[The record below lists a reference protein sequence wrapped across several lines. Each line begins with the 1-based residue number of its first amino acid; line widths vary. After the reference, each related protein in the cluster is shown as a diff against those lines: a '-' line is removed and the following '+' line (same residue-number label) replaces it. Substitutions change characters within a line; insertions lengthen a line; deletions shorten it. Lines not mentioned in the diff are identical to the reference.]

1 MLQMKSQKLFAL
13 ALGCLLFLETP
24 FTSSAAPLISPSE
37 ASGAA
42 VTASVKSADSST
54 QALTVTSNSKAAKPA
69 SLKLN
74 KTNITIYTEN
84 TYRLKASG
92 KSSGKVT
99 WKSSKSKI
107 AAVSQEGI
115 VTGKNPGTATI
126 TASRPGVKASCEV
139 TVRKNPHKLNR
150 ESQILILGGSATL
163 YLSNVSKEDSVS
175 FRLADPSSEVVD
187 IASSGNKC
195 KITAENPGTVTL
207 EAVCTSRENNQKI
220 TSKGTCTVQ
229 VLEKGID
236 QQQVSM
242 AVETTKA
249 FSLENIE
256 KPDSSIINTSWASS
270 NPQIASVGPTSGV
283 VTGKQ
288 PGTAEIT
295 ATVNYS
301 DGTSSAFPT
310 TVRISDP
317 EIKSSSTVLSLGK
330 KQKIKLTGTNA
341 FSTVKWKVKKS
352 SLASIEQD
360 GTVTANNI
368 AGKTTI
374 IAEVDGK
381 TIKHQL
387 IVTNPQLTSTSKL
400 LAVGKKM
407 KVPLT
412 GVSSKSKITY
422 KSKKSSVAKVDKSGR
437 ITARSAGSTDII
449 IKADGVSFRFHV
461 DVASKRALQACKTGY
476 KIMYSSS
483 YSQGRRMSSGYY
495 DCSSLVF
502 RAYGCDSGLLGGS
515 PSWAP
520 TAASMAAHLERTGK
534 VISYKGLDASK
545 LLPGDLIFYR
555 MRRGSNGRYR
565 NIYHVSMY
573 YGDGYR
579 LEKPLRTYYKE
590 GHITMIARPLKK

>member
-1 MLQMKSQKLFAL
+1 MKSQKLFAL
-13 ALGCLLFLETP
+13 ALSCLLFMETP
-24 FTSSAAPLISPSE
+24 FTSTAAPLVSASE
-37 ASGAA
+37 A
-42 VTASVKSADSST
+42 VTADTSSLSGT
-54 QALTVTSNSKAAKPA
+54 QSLTLTSDRKAAKPT

-74 KTNITIYTEN
+74 KTSVTIYTEN

-107 AAVSQEGI
+107 ASVDQNGT
-115 VTGKNPGTATI
+115 VTGKTPGTATI
-126 TASRPGVKASCEV
+126 TASRPGIKASCKV
-139 TVRKNPHKLNR
+139 TVRKNPHRLNR
-150 ESQILILGGSATL
+150 ESQILILGDSTTL

-187 IASSGNKC
+187 ITSTGNKC

-236 QQQVSM
+236 QQQVAM

-249 FSLENIE
+249 FTLENIE
-256 KPDSSIINTSWASS
+256 KPDSSITNTSWTSS

-283 VTGKQ
+283 ATGKQ
-288 PGTAEIT
+288 PGTAQIT

-301 DGTSSAFPT
+301 DGTSSDFPT

-360 GTVTANNI
+360 GTVTAGST

-400 LAVGKKM
+400 MSVGKKI
-407 KVPLT
+407 KVPLA

-437 ITARSAGSTDII
+437 ITGRSAGRTDII
-449 IKADGVSFRFHV
+449 IKADGVTFTFHV
-461 DVASKRALQACKTGY
+461 EVVSKRALQACKTGY

-502 RAYGCDSGLLGGS
+502 RAYGRDSKLLGGT

-579 LEKPLRTYYKE
+579 LEKPLRPYYKE
-590 GHITMIARPLKK
+590 SHITMIARPLKK

>member
-1 MLQMKSQKLFAL
+1 MKSQKLFTL
-13 ALGCLLFLETP
+13 ALSCLLLLETP
-24 FTSSAAPLISPSE
+24 FTSMAAPSVSTPE
-37 ASGAA
+37 APGAA
-42 VTASVKSADSST
+42 ITASANSTDSGTNSLTLTSSA
-54 QALTVTSNSKAAKPA
+54 KAAKSA

-74 KTNITIYTEN
+74 KTSVTVYTEN
-84 TYRLKASG
+84 TYRLKVSG
-92 KSSGKVT
+92 KSSAKIT

-107 AAVSQEGI
+107 ATVDKNGT
-115 VTGKNPGTATI
+115 VTGMKPGKATI
-126 TASRPGVKASCEV
+126 TASLPGAKASCEV

-150 ESQILILGGSATL
+150 ESQILILGDSATL

-187 IASSGNKC
+187 ITSSGNKC

-207 EAVCTSRENNQKI
+207 EAVCTTLENNQKI
-220 TSKGTCTVQ
+220 TSKGVCTVQ

-242 AVETTKA
+242 AVDTAKSFT
-249 FSLENIE
+249 LDNIE
-256 KPDSSIINTSWASS
+256 KPGFTITNTSWASS
-270 NPQIASVGPTSGV
+270 NSQIASVTPTSGI

-288 PGTAEIT
+288 PGSAQIT

-301 DGTSSAFPT
+301 DGTSSTFPT

-317 EIKSSSTVLSLGK
+317 EITSSSTVLSLGK
-330 KQKIKLTGTNA
+330 TRKIKLTGTNA

-352 SLASIEQD
+352 SLATIKED
-360 GTVTANNI
+360 GTVTAGNT

-374 IAEVDGK
+374 IAQVDGK

-400 LAVGKKM
+400 LAVGKKI

-412 GVSSKSKITY
+412 GISSKSKITY
-422 KSKKSSVAKVDKSGR
+422 KSKKTSVAKVDKSGR
-437 ITARSAGSTDII
+437 ITGRSAGSTDII
-449 IKADGVSFRFHV
+449 INADGVSFKFHV

-502 RAYGCDSGLLGGS
+502 RAYGCDSKLLGGTS
-515 PSWAP
+515 SWAP
-520 TAASMAAHLERTGK
+520 TAASMAAHLERSGK
-534 VISYKGLDASK
+534 VIAYKGIDSSK

-579 LEKPLRTYYKE
+579 LEKPLRAYYKE
-590 GHITMIARPLKK
+590 SNITMIARPLKK

>member
-1 MLQMKSQKLFAL
+1 MKSQKLFAL
-13 ALGCLLFLETP
+13 ALSCLLFMETP
-24 FTSSAAPLISPSE
+24 FTSTAAPLVSASE
-37 ASGAA
+37 A
-42 VTASVKSADSST
+42 VTADTSSLSGT
-54 QALTVTSNSKAAKPA
+54 QSLTLTSDRKAAKPT

-74 KTNITIYTEN
+74 KTSVTIYTEN

-107 AAVSQEGI
+107 ASVDQNGT
-115 VTGKNPGTATI
+115 VTGKTPGTATI
-126 TASRPGVKASCEV
+126 TASRPGIKASCKV
-139 TVRKNPHKLNR
+139 TVRKNPHRLNR
-150 ESQILILGGSATL
+150 ESQILILGDSTTL

-187 IASSGNKC
+187 I
-195 KITAENPGTVTL
+195 
-207 EAVCTSRENNQKI
+207 
-220 TSKGTCTVQ
+220 TCTVQ

-236 QQQVSM
+236 QQQVAM

-249 FSLENIE
+249 FTLENIE
-256 KPDSSIINTSWASS
+256 KPDSSITNTSWTSS

-288 PGTAEIT
+288 PGTAQIT

-301 DGTSSAFPT
+301 DGTSSDFPT

-360 GTVTANNI
+360 GTVTAGST

-400 LAVGKKM
+400 MSVGKKI
-407 KVPLT
+407 KVPLA

-437 ITARSAGSTDII
+437 ITGRSAGRTDII
-449 IKADGVSFRFHV
+449 IKADGVTFTFHV
-461 DVASKRALQACKTGY
+461 EVVSKRALQACKTGY

-502 RAYGCDSGLLGGS
+502 RAYGRDSKLLGGT

-579 LEKPLRTYYKE
+579 LEKPLRPYYKE
-590 GHITMIARPLKK
+590 SHITMIARPLKK

>member
-1 MLQMKSQKLFAL
+1 MKSQKLFAL
-13 ALGCLLFLETP
+13 ALSCLLFMETP
-24 FTSSAAPLISPSE
+24 FTSTAAPLVSASE
-37 ASGAA
+37 A
-42 VTASVKSADSST
+42 VTADTSSLSGT
-54 QALTVTSNSKAAKPA
+54 QSLTLTSDRKAAKPT

-74 KTNITIYTEN
+74 KTSVTIYTEN
-84 TYRLKASG
+84 TYRLKTSG

-107 AAVSQEGI
+107 ASVDQNGT
-115 VTGKNPGTATI
+115 VTGKTPGTATI
-126 TASRPGVKASCEV
+126 TASRPGIKASCKV
-139 TVRKNPHKLNR
+139 TVRKNPHRLNR
-150 ESQILILGGSATL
+150 ESQILILGDSTTL

-187 IASSGNKC
+187 ITSTGNKC

-236 QQQVSM
+236 QQQVAM

-249 FSLENIE
+249 FTLENIE
-256 KPDSSIINTSWASS
+256 KPDSSITNTSWTSS

-288 PGTAEIT
+288 PGTAQIT

-301 DGTSSAFPT
+301 DGTSSDFPT

-360 GTVTANNI
+360 GTVTAGST

-400 LAVGKKM
+400 MSVGKKI
-407 KVPLT
+407 KVPLA

-437 ITARSAGSTDII
+437 ITGRSAGRTDII
-449 IKADGVSFRFHV
+449 IKADGVTFTFHV
-461 DVASKRALQACKTGY
+461 EVVSKRALQACKTGY

-502 RAYGCDSGLLGGS
+502 RAYGRDSKLLGGT

-579 LEKPLRTYYKE
+579 LEKPLRPYYKE
-590 GHITMIARPLKK
+590 SHITMIARPLKK

>member
-1 MLQMKSQKLFAL
+1 MKSQKLFAF
-13 ALGCLLFLETP
+13 ALGCLLLLETP
-24 FTSSAAPLISPSE
+24 FTSTAAPMASPSE
-37 ASGAA
+37 TSGAA
-42 VTASVKSADSST
+42 ITASVKSADSNTHSLTLTST
-54 QALTVTSNSKAAKPA
+54 PKAAKPT

-74 KTNITIYTEN
+74 KTSVTIYTEN

-92 KSSGKVT
+92 KSSGKIT

-107 AAVSQEGI
+107 AAVDQNGT
-115 VTGKNPGTATI
+115 VTGRTPGTATI
-126 TASRPGVKASCEV
+126 TASRSGIKTSCEV
-139 TVRKNPHKLNR
+139 TVLKNPHKLNR
-150 ESQILILGGSATL
+150 KSQILIMGDSATL
-163 YLSNVSKEDSVS
+163 YLSNVSKDDSVS

-187 IASSGNKC
+187 ITSSGNKC

-207 EAVCTSRENNQKI
+207 EAICTSRENNQKI
-220 TSKGTCTVQ
+220 TSKGACTVQ

-249 FSLENIE
+249 FTLENIE
-256 KPDSSIINTSWASS
+256 KSDASITNTSWASS
-270 NPQIASVGPTSGV
+270 NPKIASVSPTSGI

-301 DGTSSAFPT
+301 DGTSSVFPT

-317 EIKSSSTVLSLGK
+317 EIKPSSTVLSLGQ

-360 GTVTANNI
+360 GTVTAGSE

-374 IAEVDGK
+374 TVEVDGK

-400 LAVGKKM
+400 MSVGRKI

-422 KSKKSSVAKVDKSGR
+422 KSKKKSVAKVDKSGR
-437 ITARSAGSTDII
+437 ITGCSAGSTDII
-449 IKADGVSFRFHV
+449 IRADGVSFTFHV
-461 DVASKRALQACKTGY
+461 DVVSKRAMQACKTGY

-502 RAYGCDSGLLGGS
+502 RAYGCDSSLLGGT

-534 VISYKGLDASK
+534 VISYKGLDTSK

-579 LEKPLRTYYKE
+579 LEKPLRAYYKE
-590 GHITMIARPLKK
+590 SNITMIARPLKK